1 MALVDIS
8 RAGAVGVLTLN
19 RPKARNALSRELIA
33 ALASALDA
41 LERDAEIAAIVLTGR
56 DVFCAGADIAEMRGI
71 DLTTAVLQDFSGC
84 CDRLASCA
92 KPLIAAVEG
101 FAIGGGCELIEM
113 CDVVIA
119 GEDAKF
125 GHPEI
130 ALGTLSGGGG
140 TQRLARAVGRARAMD
155 LILTGRLI
163 PAAEAERIGL
173 ISRVVAK
180 GTALE
185 VAQQVA
191 WQIAAHA
198 PLAVRFAKQAVDRAV
213 SIGLT
218 DGLALER
225 RLFHLT
231 FATGE
236 FQPRLER
243 YLAGRGKASP
253 A

>member
-1 MALVDIS
+1 MALVDLS

-19 RPKARNALSRELIA
+19 RPQARNALSRELIA

-41 LERDAEIAAIVLTGR
+41 LERDAAIAAIVLTGGGA
-56 DVFCAGADIAEMRGI
+56 FCAGADIAEMRSI
-71 DLTTAVLQDFSGC
+71 DLATALLQDFSGC
-84 CDRLASCA
+84 CDRLANCA

-113 CDVVIA
+113 CDIVVA

-173 ISRVVAK
+173 ISRVVVPGA
-180 GTALE
+180 ALE
-185 VAQQVA
+185 VAQQIGA
-191 WQIAAHA
+191 QIAAQA
-198 PLAVRFAKQAVDRAV
+198 PLAIRFAKQAVDRAV
-213 SIGLT
+213 SVGLA

-225 RLFHLT
+225 RLFHLS

-243 YLAGRGKASP
+243 FLAGRGKPSP